1 MCNLADA
8 KPRPIG
14 QENLFLAGGLME
26 YEDQKTDHRS
36 WMEWINLSIENA
48 KEFYKE
54 VRMNLGEITRQ
65 IVTIVIKESRF
76 FISKLTPVD
85 FFCGS
90 ITLGI
95 ISFASLFLVAGFGVV
110 SYQVFLW
117 IKNGVWSEFTIKLAF
132 NFLFEGTSVAQWLN
146 NPESWF
152 GLQKITEW
160 LLENI
165 PLSVALI
172 VPSIFTLVGM
182 MCITIA
188 ALAFRFYQFK
198 TEKKLNPI

>member
-1 MCNLADA
+1 
-8 KPRPIG
+8 
-14 QENLFLAGGLME
+14 ME

-54 VRMNLGEITRQ
+54 ARMNLGEITKQ
-65 IVTIVIKESRF
+65 IVTIVIKELRF

-132 NFLFEGTSVAQWLN
+132 NFLFEGTSVAQWLS

>member
-1 MCNLADA
+1 M
-8 KPRPIG
+8 
-14 QENLFLAGGLME
+14 
-26 YEDQKTDHRS
+26 
-36 WMEWINLSIENA
+36 
-48 KEFYKE
+48 
-54 VRMNLGEITRQ
+54 
-65 IVTIVIKESRF
+65 
-76 FISKLTPVD
+76 
-85 FFCGS
+85 
-90 ITLGI
+90 
-95 ISFASLFLVAGFGVV
+95 VAGFGLI

-117 IKNGVWSEFTIKLAF
+117 IKDGVWSEFTVKVVF
-132 NFLFEGTSVAQWLN
+132 NFLFEGTPVAQWLS

-182 MCITIA
+182 TCITIA